1 MKREEKNALAR
12 QRILEAAVGEFSRSG
27 YEGASLT
34 AFCAQH
40 GISKGIVYHHFRDR
54 NELYLL
60 CVQSC
65 FDALTDR
72 LEKAMENAPGR
83 AEERMD
89 VFFQTWLHF
98 FGEHPLYLGI
108 FSDAVFRTPAALAG
122 QIEDCRRG
130 YDALYGSMIA
140 SMVEGR
146 QLRVGL
152 DLTYLT
158 GEFQAYMDLFNTR
171 FMSRSSGSWEQTVAI
186 HEKRCRQQLDI
197 LFYGILREENSSD
210 FTQERQEK

>member
-12 QRILEAAVGEFSRSG
+12 QRILEAAIGEFSRKG

-34 AFCAQH
+34 AFCTEH

-65 FDALTDR
+65 FDALTQR
-72 LEKAMENAPGR
+72 LGKAMENARGR
-83 AEERMD
+83 VEEQMD
-89 VFFQTWLHF
+89 VFFQVWLHF
-98 FGEHPLYLGI
+98 FMEHPEYLGI
-108 FSDAVFRTPAALAG
+108 FSDAVFRTPAVLAE
-122 QIEDCRRG
+122 QISLLRRD
-130 YDALYGSMIA
+130 YDALYAAMIA
-140 SMVEGR
+140 QMVEGR

-152 DLTYLT
+152 DMDYLT

-171 FMSRSSGSWEQTVAI
+171 FMSRSPGSWEDTVRA
-186 HEKRCRQQLDI
+186 HEVRCRQQLDI
-197 LFYGILREENSSD
+197 LFYGIFREQSGNEK
-210 FTQERQEK
+210 EQEK